1 MKDMRGQKAI
11 TRRGFLK
18 GATVAGG
25 AIAGVALVSAT
36 GESQTPSRPAAA
48 KWDREADVVIVGSGA
63 SGLAAAVQAG
73 GSKAKVIVLEKLPG
87 IGGNS
92 KMSFGNYGTFNSP
105 EQRKGAE
112 KDAHWY
118 ANDSADLFIKE
129 KLLLGGYLNDA
140 ALVRVFVEQ
149 SLDGY
154 NWLTNLGFTHN
165 GIAIYHSLGP
175 NPMPE
180 NPLAMRMNMLWNTPY
195 VDGAW
200 QGPYT
205 KGRQHTGGKYQDFL
219 AGEAGVMCLADHA
232 KKRGAQILP
241 QMEVLEIIRK
251 GGLSGDV
258 LGVRVKDIAANK
270 VIRIRAKR
278 AVILAAGGFTAN
290 GKMCNRYDPR
300 LNPAV
305 RASCQATGKPGI
317 GCTGEVLLAAMDI
330 GADAALLHIQQLRMS
345 GSAIAYSGPGS
356 ALIAD
361 KEGTFIDVDNQGN
374 RFWMEGGDQSVYRQ
388 ARLTILHE
396 RDIYQWWGICDSAAA
411 NKVYLKGALE
421 TKSALAADTL
431 PQLAEIIK
439 VPAANL
445 VATVDRYN
453 KFVEQN
459 YDADFGQFKKFLSQ
473 KIQAGPFYAMP
484 KTYYRHA
491 SVGGVRINVNAQVL
505 DRQNRVIPRLYSA
518 GEMIGNLQGWERDG
532 GCGWTTCTV
541 FGRIAGRNA
550 SAEKPLA

>member
-1 MKDMRGQKAI
+1 MKDMKDQKII
-11 TRRGFLK
+11 TRRGFIK

-25 AIAGVALVSAT
+25 AIAGVAMLGGKV
-36 GESQTPSRPAAA
+36 ESQTTPGSAAR

-63 SGLAAAVQAG
+63 SGLSAAVEAAG
-73 GSKAKVIVLEKLPG
+73 SQAKVIVLEKLPG

-92 KMSFGNYGTFNSP
+92 KMSFGNYGTLNSP

-112 KDAHWY
+112 NDPYWY
-118 ANDSADLFIKE
+118 ANDSTDLYIKE

-154 NWLTNLGFTHN
+154 NWLTDLGFTHN
-165 GIAIYHSLGP
+165 GIAVYYSLGP
-175 NPMPE
+175 NLMPE
-180 NPLAMRMNMLWNTPY
+180 NPQAMRLNMLWNTPF

-205 KGRQHTGGKYQDFL
+205 KGRQHTGGKYLDFL

-232 KKRGAQILP
+232 RKRGAQILN
-241 QMEVLEIIRK
+241 QMEVMEIIRK

-258 LGVRVKDIAANK
+258 LGMKVKDIASNK
-270 VIRIRAKR
+270 EIRIRAKR
-278 AVILAAGGFTAN
+278 AVVLTAGGFTAN
-290 GKMCNRYDPR
+290 GRLCNRYDPR

-305 RASCQATGKPGI
+305 RASCQASGKPGV

-330 GADAALLHIQQLRMS
+330 GADAALLNMQQLRMS
-345 GSAIAYSGPGS
+345 GSAVAYSGPGS
-356 ALIAD
+356 ALIAE

-374 RFWMEGGDQSVYRQ
+374 RFWLEGGDQSVYRQ
-388 ARLTILHE
+388 ARLTVLHE
-396 RDIYQWWGICDSAAA
+396 KDIYQWWGICDSTAA

-421 TKSALAADTL
+421 TKSAFAADTL
-431 PQLAEIIK
+431 LQLAEIIK
-439 VPAANL
+439 VPATNL
-445 VATVDRYN
+445 VSTVDRYN
-453 KFVEQN
+453 KFVDQN
-459 YDADFGQFKKFLSQ
+459 YDADFGQFKKFLKQ
-473 KIQAGPFYAMP
+473 RIEAGPFYAMP

-505 DRQNRVIPRLYSA
+505 DRHDRVIPRLYSA

-532 GCGWTTCTV
+532 GCGWTTCVV
-541 FGRIAGRNA
+541 FGRIAGRKA
-550 SAEKPLA
+550 AAEKPLA

>member
-1 MKDMRGQKAI
+1 MKETKGQETI
-11 TRRGFLK
+11 TRRGFMK

-25 AIAGVALVSAT
+25 AIAGMAMLGAT
-36 GESQTPSRPAAA
+36 GKSRTTPASAAK

-63 SGLAAAVQAG
+63 SGLAAAVEAAG
-73 GSKAKVIVLEKLPG
+73 SQAKVIVLEKLPG

-92 KMSFGNYGTFNSP
+92 KMSFGNYGTLNSP
-105 EQRKGAE
+105 EQRKAAE
-112 KDAHWY
+112 KNPYWY
-118 ANDSADLFIKE
+118 ANDSADLYIKE
-129 KLLLGGYLNDA
+129 KLLLGGYLNDP
-140 ALVRVFVEQ
+140 ALVRVFVEK
-149 SLDGY
+149 SLEGL

-165 GIAIYHSLGP
+165 GIAVYYSLGP

-180 NPLAMRMNMLWNTPY
+180 NPKAMRMNMLWNTPF
-195 VDGAW
+195 VDGSW
-200 QGPYT
+200 QGAYT
-205 KGRQHTGGKYQDFL
+205 KGRQHTGGKYLEFL
-219 AGEAGVMCLADHA
+219 GGEAGVMCLADHT
-232 KKRGAQILP
+232 KKRGAQILT

-258 LGVRVKDIAANK
+258 LGVKVKDIAANK
-270 VIRIRAKR
+270 EIRVRAKR
-278 AVILAAGGFTAN
+278 AVVLAAGGFTAN
-290 GKMCNRYDPR
+290 GKLCNRYDPR

-305 RASCQATGKPGI
+305 KASCQGTGKPGI

-330 GADAALLHIQQLRMS
+330 GADAAMLHVQQLRMS
-345 GSAIAYSGPGS
+345 GSAIAFTGPGS
-356 ALIAD
+356 ALIAEKD
-361 KEGTFIDVDNQGN
+361 GTYIDVDHQGN

-396 RDIYQWWGICDSAAA
+396 KDMYQWWGICDSAAV

-421 TKSALAADTL
+421 AKSALAADSL

-445 VATVDRYN
+445 VATVERYN

-459 YDADFGQFKKFLSQ
+459 YDADFGQFKKVLTQ
-473 KIQAGPFYAMP
+473 KIEAAPFYAMP

-505 DRQNRVIPRLYSA
+505 DRHDRVIPRLYSA
-518 GEMIGNLQGWERDG
+518 GEIIGNLHGWERDG
-532 GCGWTTCTV
+532 GCGWTACTV
-541 FGRIAGRNA
+541 FGRIAGQNA
-550 SAEKPLA
+550 AAEKPLV

>member
-36 GESQTPSRPAAA
+36 GESQTPPRSAAG
-48 KWDREADVVIVGSGA
+48 KWDRESDVVIVGSGA
-63 SGLAAAVQAG
+63 SGLAAAVEAAD
-73 GSKAKVIVLEKLPG
+73 SKAKVMVLEKLPG

-232 KKRGAQILP
+232 KKRGAQILT

-278 AVILAAGGFTAN
+278 AVVLAAGGFTAN

-345 GSAIAYSGPGS
+345 GSAVAYSGPGS
-356 ALIAD
+356 ALIAE

-396 RDIYQWWGICDSAAA
+396 KDIYQWWGICDSAAA

-431 PQLAEIIK
+431 PQLAEVIK

-459 YDADFGQFKKFLSQ
+459 YDADFGQFKKFLTQ
-473 KIQAGPFYAMP
+473 KIEAGPFYAMP

>member
-1 MKDMRGQKAI
+1 MKDTRGQRAI

-36 GESQTPSRPAAA
+36 GESQTPPRSGAG
-48 KWDREADVVIVGSGA
+48 KWDRESDVVIVGSGA
-63 SGLAAAVQAG
+63 SGLAAAVEAAY
-73 GSKAKVIVLEKLPG
+73 SKAKVMVLEKLPG

-205 KGRQHTGGKYQDFL
+205 KGRQHTGGKYQNFL

-232 KKRGAQILP
+232 KRRGAQILT
-241 QMEVLEIIRK
+241 QMELLEIIRK

-278 AVILAAGGFTAN
+278 AVVLAAGGFTAN

-345 GSAIAYSGPGS
+345 GSAVAYSGPGS
-356 ALIAD
+356 ALIAE

-396 RDIYQWWGICDSAAA
+396 KDMYQWWGICDSAAA
-411 NKVYLKGALE
+411 NKVYLKGALD
-421 TKSALAADTL
+421 TKSALAADSL
-431 PQLAEIIK
+431 PQLAEIIR

-445 VATVDRYN
+445 AATVERYN

-459 YDADFGQFKKFLSQ
+459 YDADFGQFKKFLTS
-473 KIQAGPFYAMP
+473 KIEAGPFYAMP

>member
-25 AIAGVALVSAT
+25 AIAGVALLSTT
-36 GESQTPSRPAAA
+36 GESQTPPRSAAG
-48 KWDREADVVIVGSGA
+48 KWDRESDVVIVGSGA
-63 SGLAAAVQAG
+63 SGLAAAVEAAD
-73 GSKAKVIVLEKLPG
+73 SKAKVMVLEKLPG

-232 KKRGAQILP
+232 KKRGAQILT

-278 AVILAAGGFTAN
+278 AVVLAAGGFTAN

-345 GSAIAYSGPGS
+345 GSAVAYSGPGS
-356 ALIAD
+356 ALIAE

-396 RDIYQWWGICDSAAA
+396 KDIYQWWGICDSAAA

-431 PQLAEIIK
+431 PQLAEVIK

-459 YDADFGQFKKFLSQ
+459 YDADFGQFKKFLTQ
-473 KIQAGPFYAMP
+473 KIEAGPFYAMP

>member
-1 MKDMRGQKAI
+1 MKEMKGQKTI
-11 TRRGFLK
+11 TRRGFIK

-25 AIAGVALVSAT
+25 AIAGVAMLGGTV
-36 GESQTPSRPAAA
+36 ESQTTSRSAAK

-63 SGLAAAVQAG
+63 SGLSAAVEAA
-73 GSKAKVIVLEKLPG
+73 GSKAKVIVLEKLPA

-92 KMSFGNYGTFNSP
+92 KMSFGNYGTLNSP

-112 KDAHWY
+112 KDPYWY
-118 ANDSADLFIKE
+118 ANDSTDLFIKE

-165 GIAIYHSLGP
+165 GIAVYHSLGP

-180 NPLAMRMNMLWNTPY
+180 NPQATRLNMLWNTPF
-195 VDGAW
+195 VDGSW

-232 KKRGAQILP
+232 RKRGAQILT
-241 QMEVLEIIRK
+241 QMEVMEIIRK

-258 LGVRVKDIAANK
+258 LGVKVKDISSNK
-270 VIRIRAKR
+270 EIRIRAKR
-278 AVILAAGGFTAN
+278 AVVLAAGGFTAN
-290 GKMCNRYDPR
+290 GKLCNRYDPR

-305 RASCQATGKPGI
+305 KASCQATGKPGV

-330 GADAALLHIQQLRMS
+330 GADAALLNIQQLRMS
-345 GSAIAYSGPGS
+345 GSAVAYSGPGS

-361 KEGTFIDVDNQGN
+361 KEGTFIDVDSQGN

-388 ARLTILHE
+388 ARLTVLHE
-396 RDIYQWWGICDSAAA
+396 KDIFQWWGICDSAAA

-453 KFVEQN
+453 KFVDQN
-459 YDADFGQFKKFLSQ
+459 YDADFGQFKKFLKQ
-473 KIQAGPFYAMP
+473 RIEAGPFYAMP

-505 DRQNRVIPRLYSA
+505 DRHDRVIPRLYSA

-532 GCGWTTCTV
+532 GCGWTTCVV
-541 FGRIAGRNA
+541 FGRIAGTKA
-550 SAEKPLA
+550 AAEKPLA

>member
-1 MKDMRGQKAI
+1 MKDMKGQKTI
-11 TRRGFLK
+11 TRRGFMK
-18 GATVAGG
+18 RATVAGG
-25 AIAGVALVSAT
+25 AIAGVAMLGGT
-36 GESQTPSRPAAA
+36 GESKTTPGPAAR

-63 SGLAAAVQAG
+63 SGLSAAVEAAG
-73 GSKAKVIVLEKLPG
+73 SQAKVIVVEKLPG

-92 KMSFGNYGTFNSP
+92 KMSFGNYGTLNSP

-112 KDAHWY
+112 KDPYWY
-118 ANDSADLFIKE
+118 ANDSPDLYIKE

-140 ALVRVFVEQ
+140 ALVRVFVEK
-149 SLDGY
+149 SLEGL

-165 GIAIYHSLGP
+165 GIAVYYSLGP

-180 NPLAMRMNMLWNTPY
+180 NPPAMLMNMLWNTPY
-195 VDGAW
+195 VDGVW
-200 QGPYT
+200 QGAYT
-205 KGRQHTGGKYQDFL
+205 KGRQHTGGKYLDFL

-232 KKRGAQILP
+232 RKRGAQILN
-241 QMEVLEIIRK
+241 QMEVMEIIRK

-258 LGVRVKDIAANK
+258 LGVKVKDIASNK
-270 VIRIRAKR
+270 EIRVRARR
-278 AVILAAGGFTAN
+278 AVVLAAGGFTAN
-290 GKMCNRYDPR
+290 GKLCNRYDPR

-305 RASCQATGKPGI
+305 KASCQGTGKPGI

-330 GADAALLHIQQLRMS
+330 GADAAMLHVQQLRMS
-345 GSAIAYSGPGS
+345 GSAIAFTGPGS
-356 ALIAD
+356 ALIAEKD
-361 KEGTFIDVDNQGN
+361 GTYIDVDHQGN

-396 RDIYQWWGICDSAAA
+396 KDMYQWWGICDSAAA

-453 KFVEQN
+453 KFVDQN
-459 YDADFGQFKKFLSQ
+459 YDADFGQFKKVLTQ
-473 KIQAGPFYAMP
+473 KIEAAPFYAMP

-505 DRQNRVIPRLYSA
+505 DRHDRVIPRLYSV
-518 GEMIGNLQGWERDG
+518 GEMIGNLHGWERDG
-532 GCGWTTCTV
+532 GCGWTACTV

-550 SAEKPLA
+550 AAEKPLA

>member
-1 MKDMRGQKAI
+1 MKDLKDQKTI
-11 TRRGFLK
+11 TRRGFMK
-18 GATVAGG
+18 SATVAGG
-25 AIAGVALVSAT
+25 AIAGMAMLGGTAESKTTPGSAA
-36 GESQTPSRPAAA
+36 R
-48 KWDREADVVIVGSGA
+48 KWSREADVVIVGSGA
-63 SGLAAAVQAG
+63 SGLSAAVEAAD
-73 GSKAKVIVLEKLPG
+73 SKAKVIVVEKLPG

-92 KMSFGNYGTFNSP
+92 KMSFGNYGTLNSP

-112 KDAHWY
+112 KDPYWY
-118 ANDSADLFIKE
+118 ANDSTDLFIKE

-180 NPLAMRMNMLWNTPY
+180 NPQAMRLNMLWNTPY

-200 QGPYT
+200 QGAYT
-205 KGRQHTGGKYQDFL
+205 KGRQHTGGKYKEFL
-219 AGEAGVMCLADHA
+219 GGEAGVMCLADHA
-232 KKRGAQILP
+232 KKRGAQILT

-251 GGLSGDV
+251 GGVSGDV
-258 LGVRVKDIAANK
+258 LGVKVKDIAKNK
-270 VIRIRAKR
+270 EIRIRAKR
-278 AVILAAGGFTAN
+278 AVVLATGGFTAN
-290 GKMCNRYDPR
+290 GKLCNRYDPR

-305 RASCQATGKPGI
+305 KASCQATGKPGV

-345 GSAIAYSGPGS
+345 GSVVAYSGPGS
-356 ALIAD
+356 ALIAE
-361 KEGTFIDVDNQGN
+361 KEGTFIDVDNHGN
-374 RFWMEGGDQSVYRQ
+374 RFWIEGGDKSVYRQ
-388 ARLTILHE
+388 ARLTVLHE
-396 RDIYQWWGICDSAAA
+396 KDIYQWWGICDSAGA

-453 KFVEQN
+453 KFVDQN
-459 YDADFGQFKKFLSQ
+459 YDADFGQFKKFLTQ
-473 KIQAGPFYAMP
+473 KIEAGPFYAMP

-505 DRQNRVIPRLYSA
+505 DRHDRVIPRLYSA
-518 GEMIGNLQGWERDG
+518 GEMIGNLQGWDRDG
-532 GCGWTTCTV
+532 GCGWTTCIV
-541 FGRIAGRNA
+541 FGRIAGKKA
-550 SAEKPLA
+550 AAEKPLA

>member
-36 GESQTPSRPAAA
+36 GESQTPPRSASG

-63 SGLAAAVQAG
+63 SGLAAAVEAAD
-73 GSKAKVIVLEKLPG
+73 SKAKVMVLEKLPG

-232 KKRGAQILP
+232 KKRGAQILT

-278 AVILAAGGFTAN
+278 AVVLAAGGFTAN

-345 GSAIAYSGPGS
+345 GSAVAYSGPGS
-356 ALIAD
+356 ALIAE

-396 RDIYQWWGICDSAAA
+396 KDIYQWWGICDSAAA

-431 PQLAEIIK
+431 PQLAEVIK

-459 YDADFGQFKKFLSQ
+459 YDADFGQFKKFLTQ
-473 KIQAGPFYAMP
+473 KIEAGPFYAMP

>member
-36 GESQTPSRPAAA
+36 GESQTPPRSAAG
-48 KWDREADVVIVGSGA
+48 KWDRESDVVIVGSGA
-63 SGLAAAVQAG
+63 SGLAAAVEAAD
-73 GSKAKVIVLEKLPG
+73 SKAKVMVLEKLPG

-219 AGEAGVMCLADHA
+219 AGEAGVMCLTDHA
-232 KKRGAQILP
+232 KKRGAQILT

-278 AVILAAGGFTAN
+278 AVVLAAGGFTAN

-345 GSAIAYSGPGS
+345 GSAVAYSGPGS
-356 ALIAD
+356 ALIAE

-396 RDIYQWWGICDSAAA
+396 KDIYQWWGICDSAAA

-431 PQLAEIIK
+431 PQLAEVIK

-459 YDADFGQFKKFLSQ
+459 YDADFGQFKKFLTQ
-473 KIQAGPFYAMP
+473 KIEAGPFYAMP

>member
-1 MKDMRGQKAI
+1 
-11 TRRGFLK
+11 
-18 GATVAGG
+18 
-25 AIAGVALVSAT
+25 
-36 GESQTPSRPAAA
+36 
-48 KWDREADVVIVGSGA
+48 
-63 SGLAAAVQAG
+63 
-73 GSKAKVIVLEKLPG
+73 
-87 IGGNS
+87 
-92 KMSFGNYGTFNSP
+92 
-105 EQRKGAE
+105 
-112 KDAHWY
+112 
-118 ANDSADLFIKE
+118 
-129 KLLLGGYLNDA
+129 
-140 ALVRVFVEQ
+140 VRVFVEQ

-175 NPMPE
+175 NPVPE
-180 NPLAMRMNMLWNTPY
+180 NPQAMRLNMLWNTPY

-200 QGPYT
+200 QGAYT
-205 KGRQHTGGKYQDFL
+205 KGRQHTGGKYLDFL

-232 KKRGAQILP
+232 RKRGAQILN

-251 GGLSGDV
+251 GGVSGDV
-258 LGVRVKDIAANK
+258 LGVKVKDLASNK
-270 VIRIRAKR
+270 EIRIRAKR
-278 AVILAAGGFTAN
+278 AVVLAAGGFTAN
-290 GKMCNRYDPR
+290 GKLCNRYDPR

-305 RASCQATGKPGI
+305 RASCQATGKPGV

-345 GSAIAYSGPGS
+345 GSAVAYSGPGS

-374 RFWMEGGDQSVYRQ
+374 RFWMEGGDKSVYRQ
-388 ARLTILHE
+388 ARLTVLHE
-396 RDIYQWWGICDSAAA
+396 KDIYQWWGICDSAGA

-431 PQLAEIIK
+431 PQLAEVIK

-453 KFVEQN
+453 KFVDQN
-459 YDADFGQFKKFLSQ
+459 YDADFGQFKKFLIQ
-473 KIQAGPFYAMP
+473 KIEAGPFYAMP

-505 DRQNRVIPRLYSA
+505 DRHDRVIPRLYSA
-518 GEMIGNLQGWERDG
+518 GEMIGNLQGWDRDG
-532 GCGWTTCTV
+532 GCGWTTCIV
-541 FGRIAGRNA
+541 FGRIAGRKA
-550 SAEKPLA
+550 AAEKPLA